1 MKAKNRSSLWMF
13 MIGLGSQTQFH
24 LIGSLGISEFP
35 IFLLAPVIFIRDLPK
50 LKQCGFLTW
59 IMLSLCVCVGCVVS
73 SLANGTPAN
82 FFIKGFATPYSIFA
96 IGVVFFHFLYDDL
109 MSFKWFLLGSVLSGV
124 ICVFVFQP
132 ETFITSAEGIAQGS
146 EATERVMSYPLFW
159 ARQVSSF
166 LELPIQGWYLKMSSV
181 YSWSVPVIAG
191 LFAILFSDSS
201 GRAAFITAISG
212 AFLIF
217 LGGRSRDAI
226 TKLGRHF
233 FAVCFFGFIGII
245 MFKIAYS
252 FAASSS
258 ALGER
263 AQKKYEKQTAAGRSS
278 LHILM
283 AGRKEFFIS
292 LIAALD
298 KPILGYGPKGE
309 DTKGYTEQFLREYGS
324 QEDFEAYMRESLQI
338 ARRYGYVYKAI
349 PTHSHIG
356 SFWVYYGIAGLV
368 YWVYVLWLIWRY
380 FRCYAPAIPQYFGF
394 LALSFTGMIWS
405 IFFNPYGFRFGG
417 VLPIV
422 CALFAKAVYQNK
434 MSLTPQMIDQIENF
448 EHNGRKDLRV
458 WG

>member
-1 MKAKNRSSLWMF
+1 

-166 LELPIQGWYLKMSSV
+166 LMLPISISYLETPHI
-181 YSWSVPVIAG
+181 YSWLTPIFVGIVT
-191 LFAILFSDSS
+191 ILFSDSS
-201 GRAAFITAISG
+201 GRAATITRLA
-212 AFLIF
+212 AAMLIF
-217 LGGRSRDAI
+217 LGNRSARTI
-226 TKLGRHF
+226 RKFGKNFLGF
-233 FAVCFFGFIGII
+233 CVVGVIGVILYK
-245 MFKIAYS
+245 MAYS
-252 FAASSS
+252 TAAHSGY
-258 ALGER
+258 LGEK
-263 AQKKYEKQTAAGRSS
+263 ALTKYERQTATGHGV
-278 LHILM
+278 LNLLM
-283 AGRKEFFIS
+283 AGRKEFFVS
-292 LIAALD
+292 MLAVKD
-298 KPILGYGPKGE
+298 KPLLGHGPKAE
-309 DTKGYTEQFLREYGS
+309 DTQGYMERFLREYGS
-324 QEDFEAYMRESLQI
+324 QEDLDNYLRDVAATIRLHRM
-338 ARRYGYVYKAI
+338 VYRVI
-349 PTHSHIG
+349 PTHSFVG

-448 EHNGRKDLRV
+448 EHNGRKDLRAWV
-458 WG
+458 